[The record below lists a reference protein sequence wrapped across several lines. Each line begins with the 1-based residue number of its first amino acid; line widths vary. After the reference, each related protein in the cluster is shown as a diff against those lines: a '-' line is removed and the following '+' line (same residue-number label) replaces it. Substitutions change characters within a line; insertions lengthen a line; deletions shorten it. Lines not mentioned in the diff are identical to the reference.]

1 MCTSVFVYLLQPA
14 QGFSVLRESQS
25 WSHRPAGKLV
35 KMWKMQWLPP
45 WAALACQQH
54 HNSGFPAH
62 ILDHFWLLILTE
74 FCSHALPY
82 FLTWFSSSLKTWD
95 AKPKT
100 IKENPGPADD
110 SCFESYSFH
119 NFQSHIAKV
128 RFLGLLFLRFG
139 NNWAINFSILSTWV
153 SFIGGRWKN
162 APWWHFQSISLES
175 NQIRGKCI
183 GLVIFSIQSGKS
195 AKLNSRTSSV
205 LFIVVYFSKIS

>member
-1 MCTSVFVYLLQPA
+1 MKHAQQSNLRPHWKFPLSPFKTNYNPLEREILFVQWSKGWPCYESSTFNRVTIHCHTMCICVFVYKCICVFVYLLQPA

-62 ILDHFWLLILTE
+62 ILDHFWLFILTE

-82 FLTWFSSSLKTWD
+82 FLTWFSSSLKTLD

-100 IKENPGPADD
+100 IEENTGPADD
-110 SCFESYSFH
+110 LCF
-119 NFQSHIAKV
+119 
-128 RFLGLLFLRFG
+128 
-139 NNWAINFSILSTWV
+139 
-153 SFIGGRWKN
+153 
-162 APWWHFQSISLES
+162 
-175 NQIRGKCI
+175 
-183 GLVIFSIQSGKS
+183 
-195 AKLNSRTSSV
+195 
-205 LFIVVYFSKIS
+205 